1 MKYHRTIDSLLPL
14 ALACAMNFGS
24 STAQAAEDEAERA
37 ALARVAEAFVE
48 AFNKGDARAVAA
60 FWTPDGDYTDQTGPL
75 FKGREAIEQT
85 YTQFFEENKGLKL
98 RIESESLRFPAPET
112 AVEDGTSAVLPPD
125 GAPPSRAR
133 YTNVFVRKDGNWL
146 LSSVREAAYA
156 PPSNAGHLRALEWAI
171 GEWVDDV
178 EGEEVGRVNFEW
190 SPEGNFIVSTHA
202 VTLKEILM
210 SRGTQWIGWDPAT
223 SQIRSWSFESDGG
236 FGESTWA
243 EEGGK
248 WVIKTSAILPDG
260 KKLTATN
267 IVTPVS
273 ENAIIWQS
281 KDRAL
286 DGQALP
292 DIDEIK
298 LKRVP

>member
-1 MKYHRTIDSLLPL
+1 
-14 ALACAMNFGS
+14 MNFGS

-223 SQIRSWSFESDGG
+223 DQIRSWSFESDGG